1 MSRAVPLLFLHIGI
15 NKTGSSAIQRFLA
28 ENPRMLLRHGV
39 LYPRSGRHENAHYLL
54 SSALGF
60 GPVEKARDAG
70 EAASARTLER
80 LRVRLESESRR
91 HPAAR
96 VVLSSEQFV
105 RPLDPRPV
113 RGLLAAF
120 DCRIVVY
127 LRRHDHWWASAY
139 GQALKTVSHPPWGMG
154 PEAYIAWSRERQP
167 GQRRYRPLLERWCSV
182 FGRENIIVRPYEPMQ
197 NPDGVVAD
205 FLRTIGA
212 PELAAQ
218 AGIAVD
224 RVNTAL
230 DAGTLALLE
239 IVQRAGI
246 DPRTQR
252 RLRRRLVDSAIPA
265 ADIRILPP
273 ALRCELLEE
282 NRADYAWIAHEF
294 LHRGDGRLFLE
305 PEPAL
310 DEDWDAVSVPDK
322 DPSLLPR
329 LLHWLETAR

>member
-1 MSRAVPLLFLHIGI
+1 MSHAVPLLFLHIGI

-28 ENPRMLLRHGV
+28 ENARMLLRHGV
-39 LYPRSGRHENAHYLL
+39 LYPRAGRHENAHYLL
-54 SSALGF
+54 SRALGF
-60 GPVEKARDAG
+60 GPAERSHDVAEV
-70 EAASARTLER
+70 ASARTIER
-80 LRVRLESESRR
+80 LRVRLETEARR

-105 RPLDPRPV
+105 RPLDPWPV
-113 RGLLAAF
+113 RGFLAAF

-139 GQALKTVSHPPWGMG
+139 GQALKTVAHPPWGMG
-154 PEAYIAWSRERQP
+154 PEAYIAWSQERHP
-167 GQRRYRPLLERWCSV
+167 GQRRYRPLLERWCGV
-182 FGRENIIVRPYEPMQ
+182 FGGENIIVRPYEPMQ

-205 FLRTIGA
+205 FLHTIGV
-212 PELAAQ
+212 PGLAVQ
-218 AGIAVD
+218 ASTAVD
-224 RVNTAL
+224 RVNASL

-239 IVQRAGI
+239 IVQRSGLDA
-246 DPRTQR
+246 RMQR
-252 RLRRRLVDSAIPA
+252 RLRRRLVDTAIPA
-265 ADIRILPP
+265 ADTRILPP

-294 LHRGDGRLFLE
+294 LQRDDGRLFLE

-310 DEDWDAVSVPDK
+310 DEEWDAVSVPDD

-329 LLHWLETAR
+329 LLHWLETA